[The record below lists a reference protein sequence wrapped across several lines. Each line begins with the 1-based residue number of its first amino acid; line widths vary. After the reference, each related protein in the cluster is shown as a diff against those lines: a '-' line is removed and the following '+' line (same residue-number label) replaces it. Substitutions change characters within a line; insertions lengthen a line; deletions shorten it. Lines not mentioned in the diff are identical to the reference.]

1 VAITLATPEQLASYM
16 QQSLDNLPTVQ
27 LHLETASGRIIKAA
41 RYDFQDLTEVPP
53 EIVGLTLRLAAE
65 LFSAPGGTAAVS
77 EQIDDYRV
85 QYALPVGGRVPGDLT
100 DAERR
105 RLREG
110 YGPLPVHRSAHLRAH
125 A

>member
-16 QQSLDNLPTVQ
+16 QTDLDNLPTVQ
-27 LHLETASGRIIKAA
+27 LHLETASARIIKAA
-41 RYDFQDLTEVPP
+41 RYDFQDLPEVPA

-65 LFSAPGGTAAVS
+65 MFSAPAGGTALS

-85 QYALPVGGRVPGDLT
+85 QYAPTIGGRTPGDLT
-100 DAERR
+100 DTERR
-105 RLREG
+105 RLREE
-110 YGPLPVHRSAHLRAH
+110 YGPLPVHRSAHLHHH